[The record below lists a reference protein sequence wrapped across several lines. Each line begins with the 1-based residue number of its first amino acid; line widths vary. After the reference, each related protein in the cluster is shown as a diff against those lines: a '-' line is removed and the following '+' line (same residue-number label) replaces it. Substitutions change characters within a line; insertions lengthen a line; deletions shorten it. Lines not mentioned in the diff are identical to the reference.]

1 MRWEQVWDNEW
12 YLKLNYGSFRIR
24 CYRYRLKKDR
34 HPPQHYE
41 CEPYYV
47 GYDVST
53 GKRITGE
60 CLTFD
65 MCDAAIERHLQ
76 EENKK
81 EFP

>member
-1 MRWEQVWDNEW
+1 MKSYGEWRISRYTFKLRNKNDNNS
-12 YLKLNYGSFRIR
+12 Y
-24 CYRYRLKKDR
+24 
-34 HPPQHYE
+34 YE
-41 CEPYYV
+41 CEPYYI
-47 GYDVST
+47 GYDYSSNGRLK

-65 MCDAAIERHLQ
+65 MCDAAIERYLQ